1 MANHFIK
8 LDIEG
13 LYNTLQPIKAN
24 YEAIKKYK
32 NKLNKI

>member
-24 YEAIKKYK
+24 YEAVKKRT
-32 NKLNKI
+32 